1 MPTSANVTPKAIK
14 GDASILSYY
23 SASSSN
29 EPSLVNQ
36 YRLINP
42 KANVQSSTFIFLLE
56 NSLDKVSPF
65 EDIDVNVFNKV
76 EVRGAAQIA
85 HERLPGALSDTSAA
99 HFFDFPPSG
108 REKSV
113 SLRRFLREN
122 QIIAS
127 KGYGARVRVSVNFP

>member
-1 MPTSANVTPKAIK
+1 MGPDLAYTPDPYGVL
-14 GDASILSYY
+14 GDW
-23 SASSSN
+23 
-29 EPSLVNQ
+29 
-36 YRLINP
+36 
-42 KANVQSSTFIFLLE
+42 
-56 NSLDKVSPF
+56 
-65 EDIDVNVFNKV
+65 
-76 EVRGAAQIA
+76 RGAAQIA
-85 HERLPGALSDTSAA
+85 HERLPGAPSDSSTA